1 MAAIQQSLTP
11 TILATA
17 SLTGVA
23 LHHCFFK
30 HVEVDKRPLSTAA
43 SFIVAYFLI
52 ARALPRISSE
62 YEGFVW
68 SHIVASL
75 TWLSLV
81 FSLWTSILVYRAFF
95 HPLKNFPGPF
105 GARLTKFWSLN
116 KVLETKIRWYRTLD
130 ELHAK
135 YGDFVRTGPREL
147 VIFDAEAIKPVL
159 GFASVTGKGPFYDSM
174 ETSVNTTRDKEFHRQ
189 RRKVWDNA
197 FKTSLADFA
206 PQVEDL
212 TSQLLVRISANLG
225 KPILVNEICIHYSY
239 DVMSAL
245 AFGEPM
251 GYIKGESNSTAKS
264 VLDNIQKGVD
274 AIGLLLHVPWLM
286 GTLTTLSWAIGP
298 MREWN
303 NYSAELVVKR
313 KNMKNSKPDLFSH
326 LLDNTQDTAA
336 GRSLLNSE
344 CRLIVG
350 AGSDTTATALTFLLV
365 NLALYPEW
373 LQRLRDEVDPIF
385 ASSDFNNARTQPVL
399 DAIINES
406 MRLSP
411 SVFFGSQRETPPEGM
426 TIGDTFIPGGTIVS
440 IPAYQVGR
448 DERNFVNATK
458 FLPERW
464 FSHPELILN
473 RNAHMPFLTGPG
485 NCAGRNLA
493 MMELRSVIARVAHEF
508 DVSFPAGSDFDAQDY
523 FSRTKDHFV
532 SGAAPQDLV
541 FTKRRGLA

>member
-1 MAAIQQSLTP
+1 MAVAQQSLTP
-11 TILATA
+11 TILAMA

-23 LHHCFFK
+23 LHLLFFK
-30 HVEVDKRPLSTAA
+30 HVEVDKRPVSTAA
-43 SFIVAYFLI
+43 SFIVGYFLI
-52 ARALPRISSE
+52 ASALPRISSE
-62 YEGFVW
+62 YKGFVW
-68 SHIVASL
+68 AYTVAFLAWSF
-75 TWLSLV
+75 LV
-81 FSLWTSILVYRAFF
+81 ISLWTSILVYRAFF

-105 GARLTKFWSLN
+105 GARLSKFWSLN
-116 KVLETKIRWYRTLD
+116 KVLETNIRWYHTLD
-130 ELHAK
+130 ALHEK

-147 VIFDAEAIKPVL
+147 VIFDAAAITPVL
-159 GFASVTGKGPFYDSM
+159 GFASITGKGPFYDSM
-174 ETSVNTTRDKEFHRQ
+174 ETSVNTTRDRAFHRK

-197 FKTSLADFA
+197 FKISLADYA
-206 PQVEDL
+206 PRVEEF
-212 TSQLLVRISANLG
+212 TSQLLDRIGNNLE

-251 GYIKGESNSTAKS
+251 GYTMGESNDTAKS
-264 VLDNIQKGVD
+264 VLDNIQRGVD

-286 GTLTTLSWAIGP
+286 GTLTTFSWAIGP

-303 NYSAELVVKR
+303 QYSESLVIKR
-313 KNMKNSKPDLFSH
+313 KSMKNPKPDLFSH
-326 LLDNTQDTAA
+326 LLDNTEDTAT

-365 NLALYPEW
+365 NFALYPEW
-373 LQRLRDEVDPIF
+373 LQRLRDEVDPIL
-385 ASSDFNNARTQPVL
+385 ASGNFNNAQTLPVL

-426 TIGDTFIPGGTIVS
+426 KIGDTYLPGGTIIS

-448 DERNFVNATK
+448 DERNFVHAK
-458 FLPERW
+458 KYLPERW
-464 FSHPELILN
+464 YSRPELIIN
-473 RNAHMPFLTGPG
+473 RNAYMPFLTGPF

-493 MMELRSVIARVAHEF
+493 MMELRSVVARVAHEF
-508 DVSFPAGSDFDAQDY
+508 DISFPTGTNFDAEDY
-523 FSRTKDHFV
+523 FSRIKDHFV
-532 SGAAPQDLV
+532 SGAPPQNLV
-541 FTKRRGLA
+541 FTRRRNI

>member
-1 MAAIQQSLTP
+1 MATVQQSLTP

-23 LHHCFFK
+23 LHLLFFK
-30 HVEVDKRPLSTAA
+30 HVEVDKRPASTAA
-43 SFIVAYFLI
+43 SFVAAYFLL
-52 ARALPRISSE
+52 ANALPRISSE
-62 YEGFVW
+62 YAGFAW
-68 SHIVASL
+68 SYTVALLAWASL
-75 TWLSLV
+75 VL
-81 FSLWTSILVYRAFF
+81 SLWTSILVYRAFF
-95 HPLKNFPGPF
+95 HPLKSFPGPF
-105 GARLTKFWSLN
+105 GARLSKLWSLN
-116 KVLETKIRWYRTLD
+116 KVLETNIRWYRTLD
-130 ELHAK
+130 ALHQQ

-147 VIFDAEAIKPVL
+147 VIFDAEAITPVL
-159 GFASVTGKGPFYDSM
+159 GFASITGKGPFYDSM
-174 ETSVNTTRDKEFHRQ
+174 ETSVNTTRDREFHRK

-197 FKTSLADFA
+197 FKISLADYA
-206 PQVEDL
+206 PRVEEF
-212 TSQLLVRISANLG
+212 TSQLLVRIGKNLG
-225 KPILVNEICIHYSY
+225 QPILVNEICIHYSY

-245 AFGEPM
+245 AFGDPM
-251 GYIKGESNSTAKS
+251 GFIKGDSNDIAKS

-286 GTLTTLSWAIGP
+286 GMLTTFSWAIGP

-303 NYSAELVVKR
+303 EYSEKLVIQR
-313 KNMKNSKPDLFSH
+313 KNMKNPKPDLFSH
-326 LLDNTQDTAA
+326 LLDNTEDTAA

-365 NLALYPEW
+365 NFALYPEW
-373 LQRLRDEVDPIF
+373 LQRLREEVDPTF
-385 ASSDFNNARTQPVL
+385 ANSHFDCTRAQPVL

-426 TIGDTFIPGGTIVS
+426 KIGDTFIPGGTIIS

-448 DERNFVNATK
+448 EERNFVHATK

-464 FSHPELILN
+464 YAKPELIIN
-473 RNAHMPFLTGPG
+473 KKAHMPFLTGPF

-493 MMELRSVIARVAHEF
+493 MMELRSVVARVVHEF
-508 DVSFPAGSDFDAQDY
+508 DIAFPPGSDFDAEDY
-523 FSRTKDHFV
+523 FGRIKDHFV
-532 SGAAPQDLV
+532 SGAPPQHLV
-541 FTKRRGLA
+541 FTRRDA